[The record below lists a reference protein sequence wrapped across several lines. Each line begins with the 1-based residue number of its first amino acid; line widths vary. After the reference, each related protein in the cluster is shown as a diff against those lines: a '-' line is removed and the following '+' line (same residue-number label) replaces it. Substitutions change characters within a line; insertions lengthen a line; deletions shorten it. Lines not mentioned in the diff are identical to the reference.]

1 MKRFPLTLGLAL
13 LLALTTPFLAQNR
26 TTPTRVGFVDADA
39 LVQAHKDYP
48 KVKNLQDQARKE
60 LAPLEEKIKPLDQKV
75 RSGQAS
81 AKERQ
86 DYEALVKA
94 YQDTLKKWQERQNE
108 VLKPILEDVDQAIAK
123 VAKAQGFAV
132 VMSRQVA
139 AQSGLVVYAD
149 EESTDLTQ
157 AVIRELKR

>member
-1 MKRFPLTLGLAL
+1 MKRFPLALGLGL
-13 LLALTTPFLAQNR
+13 LLALLTPFMAQNR
-26 TTPTRVGFVDADA
+26 TTPARIGFVDADA

-48 KVKNLQDQARKE
+48 KVKDLQDQARKE

-86 DYEALVKA
+86 DYDALVKA
-94 YQDTLKKWQERQNE
+94 YQETLKRWQDRQNQA
-108 VLKPILEDVDQAIAK
+108 LKPILEDVDQAIAK
-123 VAKAQGFAV
+123 VAKAQGFSV

-149 EESTDLTQ
+149 EDTDLTQ

>member
-1 MKRFPLTLGLAL
+1 MKRFSLAAL
-13 LLALTTPFLAQNR
+13 LLALGALLTPMLAQNK
-26 TTPTRVGFVDADA
+26 TVATRVGFVDADA
-39 LVQAHKDYP
+39 LVQAHPDYK
-48 KVKNLQDQARKE
+48 KVQDLQAQARKE
-60 LAPLEEKIKPLDQKV
+60 IAPLEEKLKPLNQKIA
-75 RSGQAS
+75 SGQAT

-86 DYEALVKA
+86 DYDALLKT
-94 YQDTLKKWQERQNE
+94 YQDTVKKWQDRQNP
-108 VLKPILEDVDQAIAK
+108 VLKPILEEVDQAIAK

-149 EESTDLTQ
+149 EDTDLTQ